1 MLTSSGRQKSLLI
14 KTQTLAK
21 VNRICSTVKES
32 TANRNIYQTCNFRN
46 TFRSLSLFLEL
57 AEGRTLSDLAGR
69 LDEPKIQYFTRQI
82 LLGLSY
88 LHSNDIAHCDVKGRN
103 VLLCSEAIVK
113 LEDFG
118 CARRVGDGGRSVMA
132 TPVFMAPEVMRG
144 EEQWVADDVWSLGC
158 TVLEMATGKSPWP
171 EATNPVVAIHKI
183 SFSSYVPAMPEW
195 ISEKGKDFMSK
206 CLRQDPK
213 ERWTT
218 EQPLSHPF
226 IVESEELCTS
236 WKKGKRIS
244 PKSTMEFDL
253 WDSETEDEEE
263 QVQQEGLALP
273 ESNLPDRIQQLE
285 SPPVT
290 WAWDFECSGSGR
302 DFVSESNGYKDAVLF
317 RESMDVEEEELDSVP
332 FAGEAEGRTE
342 NCGEY
347 SLHFI
352 TLIWSRCF
360 DTIPNWVT
368 AGLDSIAMVTPPTGV
383 RL

>member
-118 CARRVGDGGRSVMA
+118 CARRVGDGGRSVMG

-206 CLRQDPK
+206 CLRRDPK

-226 IVESEELCTS
+226 IVE
-236 WKKGKRIS
+236 
-244 PKSTMEFDL
+244 
-253 WDSETEDEEE
+253 
-263 QVQQEGLALP
+263 
-273 ESNLPDRIQQLE
+273 
-285 SPPVT
+285 
-290 WAWDFECSGSGR
+290 
-302 DFVSESNGYKDAVLF
+302 
-317 RESMDVEEEELDSVP
+317 
-332 FAGEAEGRTE
+332 
-342 NCGEY
+342 
-347 SLHFI
+347 
-352 TLIWSRCF
+352 
-360 DTIPNWVT
+360 
-368 AGLDSIAMVTPPTGV
+368 
-383 RL
+383 